1 MMNLV
6 NYVEVKYSKTYTH
19 RLSKEEIE
27 LANKINHYFIE
38 SKPLFR
44 KDVLDYFGISKYMF
58 YKLKNIN
65 AIQVPKGISDRTNS
79 YRNKGKRKNNEGK
92 LNEVSISM

>member
-1 MMNLV
+1 MMNLI
-6 NYVEVKYSKTYTH
+6 NYVEDKYSKTYTH

-27 LANKINHYFIE
+27 LADKINHYFIE

-44 KDVLDYFGISKYMF
+44 KDVLDYFSISKHMF

-65 AIQVPKGISDRTNS
+65 AIQVPKDISSRANS
-79 YRNKGKRKNNEGK
+79 CRNKGKIKNNEGK
-92 LNEVSISM
+92 NNEVSISM